1 MFGYVRPR
9 IEELKV
15 RENAHYRAAYCGLCR
30 CLGKRYGMS
39 SRFLVN
45 YDITFLYLLL
55 AGLEEPL
62 AYQSC
67 FCPANPFLGKKC
79 VPITPAMEYAADVC
93 VILCVLSLE
102 DARRDARGFKR
113 VPPAAAHL
121 IFRRAYHKAKAR
133 QPGFAAMAAEQLAL
147 LGRLETEHCKS
158 MDRVADAFASLL
170 SHCADS
176 MLSGEKRPIQQLLYH
191 VGRFLYLTDALDDLA
206 KDMKS
211 GNYNPLLYRFSCEAG
226 KLSPEDRTYVRE
238 SILQS
243 VAMAR
248 AALSL
253 CELRSNLTILENIT
267 FLGLPAVLC
276 AVEQGVFQ
284 ARRKTK
290 ATGEI

>member
-1 MFGYVRPR
+1 MFGYVRPS
-9 IEELKV
+9 IAELKV
-15 RENAHYRAAYCGLCR
+15 REDAHYRAAYCGLCR

-62 AYQSC
+62 AHQVC
-67 FCPANPFLGKKC
+67 FCPANPFRRKKC

-102 DARRDARGFKR
+102 DARRDAKCFKK
-113 VPPAAAHL
+113 VLPAAAHL
-121 IFRRAYHKAKAR
+121 MFHRAYQKAKAR
-133 QPGFAAMAAEQLAL
+133 QPAFAAMAREQLAL
-147 LGRLETEHCKS
+147 LAQLEAERCQS

-176 MLSGEKRPIQQLLYH
+176 MLPGEKRPVQQLLYH
-191 VGRFLYLTDALDDLA
+191 VGRFLYLTDALDDLSG
-206 KDMKS
+206 DIKS
-211 GNYNPLLYRFSCEAG
+211 GNYNPLLYRFSCKDGA
-226 KLSPEDRTYVRE
+226 LSPEDRAYVRE

-253 CELRSNLTILENIT
+253 CELKSNLTILENIT

-284 ARRKTK
+284 ARRKMK